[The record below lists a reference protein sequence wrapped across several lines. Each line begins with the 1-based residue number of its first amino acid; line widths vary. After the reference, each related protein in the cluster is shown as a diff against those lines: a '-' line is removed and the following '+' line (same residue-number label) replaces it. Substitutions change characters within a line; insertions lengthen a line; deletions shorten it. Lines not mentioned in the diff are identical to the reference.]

1 MSESIEMFNAR
12 TTIND
17 ADKLSLILDQNFK
30 FRYGCSVKV
39 GVAELFN
46 NNPSDDSYSIEI
58 SVNEEIQKLQAQLKD
73 ANETIEFYGDRSS
86 WRYEEIEDCDA
97 CIIADDLSVPDGWC
111 EENGGKR
118 ARKYL
123 KKYKE
128 VSDE

>member
-73 ANETIEFYGDRSS
+73 ANETNMSFMVIGHL
-86 WRYEEIEDCDA
+86 WRYEEIEDCA
-97 CIIADDLSVPDGWC
+97 CLYNC
-111 EENGGKR
+111 R
-118 ARKYL
+118 
-123 KKYKE
+123 
-128 VSDE
+128 